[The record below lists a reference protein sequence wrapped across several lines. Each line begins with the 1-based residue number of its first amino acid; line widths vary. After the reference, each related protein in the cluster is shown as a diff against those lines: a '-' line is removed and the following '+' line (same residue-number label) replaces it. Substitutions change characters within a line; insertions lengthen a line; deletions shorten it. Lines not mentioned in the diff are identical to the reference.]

1 MGGAWKLGIMLA
13 AAACALALA
22 ACGGGG
28 GSSTAE
34 TSASG
39 GTEGTTAQ
47 APGESGS
54 GGGGGEKGSNGAG
67 GGGGGA
73 TSGGGGSGGSESATG
88 PGPKKGERSY
98 AFRTPGGDNSIQEYG
113 DEGRSSDRSEAESS
127 IDALYAA
134 ISSGN
139 WAAICEKY
147 LSKKNIEQIELIAEK
162 SPQVK
167 GKSCAEVLS
176 GLNQVSGAESPEK
189 PKGGIASLR
198 IEGNTA
204 FAIYRGADGKG
215 YALPLIREGGQ
226 WKLTALGPTPLEGP

>member
-1 MGGAWKLGIMLA
+1 MGGAWKLWITLA
-13 AAACALALA
+13 AAVCALALA

-28 GSSTAE
+28 DGSTAE
-34 TSASG
+34 TSSSG
-39 GTEGTTAQ
+39 GAEGTTAQ
-47 APGESGS
+47 APGESAS
-54 GGGGGEKGSNGAG
+54 GGGAGEKGAG
-67 GGGGGA
+67 ESTGGGGA
-73 TSGGGGSGGSESATG
+73 SSGGGSGGSESVTG

-113 DEGRSSDRSEAESS
+113 DEGGSSDRSEAESS
-127 IDALYAA
+127 INALYAA

-167 GKSCAEVLS
+167 GQSCAEVLG
-176 GLNQVSGAESPEK
+176 GLNQVSGGESPDK

-198 IEGNTA
+198 IEGDTA
-204 FAIYRGADGKG
+204 FAIYRGTDGKG

>member
-1 MGGAWKLGIMLA
+1 MLA

-34 TSASG
+34 TSSSG
-39 GTEGTTAQ
+39 GAEGTTAQ
-47 APGESGS
+47 APGESAS
-54 GGGGGEKGSNGAG
+54 GGGAGEQGSNGAG
-67 GGGGGA
+67 TGSGSGGA
-73 TSGGGGSGGSESATG
+73 SSGGGSGGSESATG

-113 DEGRSSDRSEAESS
+113 DEGGNSDRSEAESS
-127 IDALYAA
+127 INALYAA

-167 GKSCAEVLS
+167 GQSCAEVLG
-176 GLNQVSGAESPEK
+176 GLNQVSGGESPDK

-198 IEGNTA
+198 IEGDTA
-204 FAIYRGADGKG
+204 FAIYRGMDGKG